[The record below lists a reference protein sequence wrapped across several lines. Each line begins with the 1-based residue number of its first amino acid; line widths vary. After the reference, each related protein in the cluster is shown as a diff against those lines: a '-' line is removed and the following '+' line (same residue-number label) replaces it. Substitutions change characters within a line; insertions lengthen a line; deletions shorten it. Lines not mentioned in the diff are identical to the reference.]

1 MSDAKEKLERELTAE
16 KEKRD
21 RGELR
26 TALYASNGKL
36 RLAIPGEAYLL
47 HLLKEVERHFEMWF
61 TNTEPVAEPEPEAID
76 LDDTDEIEKRE
87 QAADDAAAVESE
99 KAAAA
104 KDARRRAPSGL
115 R

>member
-47 HLLKEVERHFEMWF
+47 HLLQEVERHFEIWF
-61 TNTEPVAEPEPEAID
+61 AKTEPVPEPVEEAID

-87 QAADDAAAVESE
+87 QVADDAAAAESE
-99 KAAAA
+99 QAAEAQD
-104 KDARRRAPSGL
+104 KRRRAPSG